1 MLSAR
6 RAAGLVAASVPAVVV
21 GGSSWYRE
29 KHRPEL
35 PPHTLRDLSGEV
47 VVVTGAT
54 SGIGKAVAGKLA
66 GLGATVVVGS
76 RDQGRGEAARR
87 GILASVG
94 GTLPAP
100 RCEVLPL
107 DLSDLGSVRTFA
119 DECRRRHAGN
129 ISVVVAVA
137 AEIVYEEGRQAA
149 SGADLSFATN
159 QLGLQALLAELEPE
173 LGSSP
178 RRGASG
184 LRANRRVVIVGSR
197 LEARGS
203 VDPEVVHSTGGA
215 RLNKGWAGRDAM
227 LRYADTKL
235 CNMLLAATLAERW
248 RGKAVDVLA
257 VTPGMVHTGLWR
269 HFPQWY
275 QALTYPVRALA
286 LRSADDAAQG
296 VVFAAAAIEAD
307 GKSGAYLSDGLE
319 VEPSQ
324 GAKDGKAAARLYEV
338 CGELIAAD
346 RSPRRGR
353 RDDRARGAR
362 RTASTPTTCAPSA
375 CTRSPSSR
383 RCATIKRRRDVRSA

>member
-76 RDQGRGEAARR
+76 RDQGRGEAARQ

-107 DLSDLGSVRTFA
+107 DLSDLDSVRTFA

-203 VDPEVVHSTGGA
+203 VDPES
-215 RLNKGWAGRDAM
+215 AG
-227 LRYADTKL
+227 LPH
-235 CNMLLAATLAERW
+235 
-248 RGKAVDVLA
+248 G
-257 VTPGMVHTGLWR
+257 
-269 HFPQWY
+269 
-275 QALTYPVRALA
+275 
-286 LRSADDAAQG
+286 
-296 VVFAAAAIEAD
+296 
-307 GKSGAYLSDGLE
+307 
-319 VEPSQ
+319 
-324 GAKDGKAAARLYEV
+324 
-338 CGELIAAD
+338 
-346 RSPRRGR
+346 RRGR
-353 RDDRARGAR
+353 EQRLFTATAAHRRWSIRLAVRGSTKGGRAETRC
-362 RTASTPTTCAPSA
+362 CATR
-375 CTRSPSSR
+375 TRS
-383 RCATIKRRRDVRSA
+383 CATCCSPPHSPSGGAARPWTCSR